1 MSSAHVGSSVT
12 QVIEG
17 LEEQIV
23 ATKAVVR
30 RQQSGVKTVDPRDEP
45 SAEWGWHGGFP
56 KASRIAGWFSAFV
69 LLAMIYN
76 NHENNTENV
85 WLIGIAAGIVIALLV
100 DLKKQ
105 RTAWRR

>member
-1 MSSAHVGSSVT
+1 M
-12 QVIEG
+12 
-17 LEEQIV
+17 IV
-23 ATKAVVR
+23 ASKAVEK
-30 RQQSGVKTVDPRDEP
+30 RQQAAPAKVDPRDEP

-56 KASRIAGWFSAFV
+56 KGARIAGWVTVVV

-85 WLIGIAAGIVIALLV
+85 WLVGIAAGIVIGLLL
-100 DLKKQ
+100 DIRKK

>member
-1 MSSAHVGSSVT
+1 M
-12 QVIEG
+12 
-17 LEEQIV
+17 IV
-23 ATKAVVR
+23 ASKAVEKR
-30 RQQSGVKTVDPRDEP
+30 RQAAPAKVDPRDEP

-56 KASRIAGWFSAFV
+56 KGGRIAGWVTVVV

-85 WLIGIAAGIVIALLV
+85 WLVGIAIAIVIGLLWEI
-100 DLKKQ
+100 KKK

>member
-1 MSSAHVGSSVT
+1 MAD
-12 QVIEG
+12 
-17 LEEQIV
+17 
-23 ATKAVVR
+23 KAVQK
-30 RQQSGVKTVDPRDEP
+30 RQQGDAQTVDPRDEP

-56 KASRIAGWFSAFV
+56 KASRIGGWVSAIV

-85 WLIGIAAGIVIALLV
+85 WLVGVAVMIIIGLLL
-100 DLKKQ
+100 DLRRQ

>member
-1 MSSAHVGSSVT
+1 
-12 QVIEG
+12 
-17 LEEQIV
+17 V
-23 ATKAVVR
+23 ATKAVVK
-30 RQQSGVKTVDPRDEP
+30 RQQSEVKKVDPRDEP

-56 KASRIAGWFSAFV
+56 KGARIAGWITVVA

-85 WLIGIAAGIVIALLV
+85 WLIAIAAGIVIGLLV
-100 DLKKQ
+100 EIKKK